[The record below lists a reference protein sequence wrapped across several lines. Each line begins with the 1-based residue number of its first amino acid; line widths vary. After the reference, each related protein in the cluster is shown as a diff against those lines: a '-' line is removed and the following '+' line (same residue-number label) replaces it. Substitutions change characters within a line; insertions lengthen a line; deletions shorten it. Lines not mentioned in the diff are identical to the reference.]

1 MYSWPNYLPHFLRS
15 PVRAAMFAILFV
27 FSATSQAENIFP
39 GIGRTATPQEIAAW
53 NIDVRP
59 DFAGLPVGQGSV
71 NEGMVV
77 WEAKCAG
84 CHGVFGESNQSFSP
98 LVGGTTAQDI
108 ETGHVQRLTDPA
120 YPGRTTLMKV
130 ASLSTLWDYIN
141 RAMPWTNPKSLSA
154 NEVYAVVA
162 YLLNL
167 GGVVPDNFVLSKSSM
182 AQAQNRLPNRNGMT
196 TDHGLW
202 PGKGMGNGGRAD
214 VAAKACMKDCVA
226 GVTIRSSLPDFAR
239 NAHGNLAEQN
249 RQVGAQRGADTS
261 RPAPNS
267 LQQAQQQYAQA
278 TPPSS
283 IPVKEALGAALASS
297 HGCVACHAVDAQVLG
312 PAFRAIAKKH
322 ADRTDLVPYLEGK
335 IRSGGSGVWGSIPM
349 PAQSLKDDDA
359 RAIAEWI
366 ATGAKP

>member
-1 MYSWPNYLPHFLRS
+1 MYSLPKALPHFLRT
-15 PVRAAMFAILFV
+15 PVRTAMFAVLLAFG
-27 FSATSQAENIFP
+27 ATTQAENTFP

-71 NEGMVV
+71 NDGMVV
-77 WEAKCAG
+77 WEAKCSS
-84 CHGVFGESNQSFSP
+84 CHGVFGESNQTFSP

-130 ASLSTLWDYIN
+130 ATLSTLWDYIN

-167 GGVVPDNFVLSKSSM
+167 GGVVPDNFVLSNSTM

-226 GVTIRSSLPDFAR
+226 DVTVRSSLPDFAR

-249 RQVGAQRGADTS
+249 RTVGAQRGVDTS
-261 RPAPNS
+261 RPPAAS
-267 LQQAQQQYAQA
+267 LQQAQQQYAHA
-278 TPPSS
+278 TPNATG
-283 IPVKEALGAALASS
+283 PVKTAIGAGLAASQ
-297 HGCVACHAVDAQVLG
+297 GCVACHAVDAQVLG

-322 ADRTDLVPYLEGK
+322 ANRADIVPYLQEK
-335 IRSGGSGVWGSIPM
+335 IRSGGTGVWGSIPM
-349 PAQSLKDDDA
+349 PAQSLTGDEA
-359 RAIAEWI
+359 RAIADWI
-366 ATGAKP
+366 ATGANP